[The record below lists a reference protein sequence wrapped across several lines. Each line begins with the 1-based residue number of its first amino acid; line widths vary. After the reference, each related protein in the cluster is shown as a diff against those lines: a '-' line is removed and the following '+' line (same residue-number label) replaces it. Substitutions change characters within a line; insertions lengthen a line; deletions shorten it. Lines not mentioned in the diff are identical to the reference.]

1 MKFSM
6 RDAGIPVLTEVIE
19 PALQPDSGADGPPA
33 QAGPAPQGMTGPAA
47 NAALSKDD
55 FNLLVDT
62 VRESVLL
69 QLQSH
74 YEAVLGDRIEARLAE
89 TLEAAAV
96 DIAAQIKGDILRELE
111 ALVGAASRQKTSA
124 LDFIKE

>member
-1 MKFSM
+1 
-6 RDAGIPVLTEVIE
+6 
-19 PALQPDSGADGPPA
+19 
-33 QAGPAPQGMTGPAA
+33 
-47 NAALSKDD
+47 
-55 FNLLVDT
+55 
-62 VRESVLL
+62 
-69 QLQSH
+69 LQSH

>member
-19 PALQPDSGADGPPA
+19 PALPPASGTDEPSA
-33 QAGPAPQGMTGPAA
+33 QAGPAPQEMTAA
-47 NAALSKDD
+47 AHAALSKED

-62 VRESVLL
+62 VRESVVL

-74 YEAVLGDRIEARLAE
+74 YEAVLGNRIEARLAE

-111 ALVGAASRQKTSA
+111 ALVGATSRQKTSA